1 MKLQNNVVK
10 AKQNII
16 SKTAAQLVIYSKF
29 ERKLLLGSYL
39 ERLSSCERRRH
50 YSHTG

>member
-16 SKTAAQLVIYSKF
+16 SKTATQLVIYSKF
-29 ERKLLLGSYL
+29 ERK
-39 ERLSSCERRRH
+39 
-50 YSHTG
+50 